1 MEMQKEAVKILY
13 DKCRD
18 FLIKNKDIYEETIK
32 TIKYMNLLESAK
44 LRIKKIDVNIYNY
57 EQMLNNKYISNVIK
71 KDIEQLR
78 LERLELSDDILFYNK
93 KIDSLHPSE
102 EIYMQYIFCQSDIQ
116 RYEKILLS

>member
-1 MEMQKEAVKILY
+1 MQKEAAKILY

-78 LERLELSDDILFYNK
+78 IERLELSDDIAFYKK
-93 KIDSLHPSE
+93 KIDSLHSSE